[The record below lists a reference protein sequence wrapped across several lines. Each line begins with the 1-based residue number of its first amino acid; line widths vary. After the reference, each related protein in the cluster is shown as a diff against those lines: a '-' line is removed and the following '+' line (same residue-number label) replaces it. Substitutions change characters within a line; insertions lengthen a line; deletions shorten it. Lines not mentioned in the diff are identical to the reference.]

1 MLKTVAS
8 QSTTGQ
14 LNYAGTWDASANT
27 PTLVSGVGT
36 KNQYYV
42 VSVAGST
49 NLDGITDWQ
58 VGDWAIFNGTFWEKI
73 DQTNTVTSVNG
84 QVGAVVLGVANIAGA
99 VPNTVNVLGSG
110 LITGGGALT
119 GNVTLGL
126 TSVPVANVPGAV
138 PNTVNVL
145 AAGLLTGGGPLTG
158 NVTVTLANVPIANVP
173 SAVPNTVNVLASGLL
188 TGGGALTANVT
199 LGLTSVPVANVP
211 GAVPNTVNVIAGGLL
226 TGGGAL
232 TGNVT
237 VSLANVPNANVT
249 GLGTM
254 ATQNSNAVT
263 ITGGTENNLT
273 YTNVTISSG
282 NVVVTKATAQTIV
295 ANGSISASSNVGA
308 FSYGNL
314 TYSDTGIVASYSNA
328 ANSAIQVIVQNSS
341 NLANASTDIVVTNDT
356 GIAYADFGVNSSTL
370 TGTGK
375 FYTANTAYLY
385 SGSADL
391 YVGTFSNNAIHFVAN
406 NSTTDAMVIN
416 ANNTITINALNQSTN
431 ANATMSTA
439 SIPLVPLGYIIVNN
453 NGTNVKIPYYAV

>member
-14 LNYAGTWDASANT
+14 LNYAGTWNASANT
-27 PTLVSGVGT
+27 PTLASGVGT

-99 VPNTVNVLGSG
+99 VSNTVNVLASG
-110 LITGGGALT
+110 LLTGGGALT

-145 AAGLLTGGGPLTG
+145 T
-158 NVTVTLANVPIANVP
+158 
-173 SAVPNTVNVLASGLL
+173 SGL
-188 TGGGALTANVT
+188 
-199 LGLTSVPVANVP
+199 
-211 GAVPNTVNVIAGGLL
+211 I

-237 VSLANVPNANVT
+237 ITLANVPNANVT

-356 GIAYADFGVNSSTL
+356 GTAYADFGINSSTL

-391 YVGTFSNNAIHFVAN
+391 YFGTISNNAVHFTAN
-406 NSTTDAMVIN
+406 NATTDAMVLN
-416 ANNTITINALNQSTN
+416 ADNTVTINAYSGTTN
-431 ANATMSTA
+431 ANATFSTA
-439 SIPLVPLGYIIVNN
+439 SLPLVPLGYLIISI
-453 NGTNVKIPYYAV
+453 NGTNRKIPYYAI